1 MLKVLSPFVP
11 ASILPPQ
18 PLMSLWLDLLSQF
31 RGPIGYQRGE
41 IAHAEPTAVAA
52 LAMLAWD
59 SGRFASTIARHEAWL
74 AERQQADGSIAPNE
88 QLAEP
93 GWATSWALLEAAA
106 RQSLSSSDV
115 PHKSP
120 DTTSALQW
128 LLATSGMPLE
138 NTPSMG
144 HDTMLLGWPWVVGT
158 HTWLEPTCLAVMA
171 LKAHGYADHP
181 RCIEG
186 MRVVKDR
193 LLPRGGAN
201 YGNTFVLG
209 QQLLPHLQP
218 TGLALMALAG
228 TADDNGYQAAA
239 REYLLRELPILPGAA
254 SLAYGFLGLHAQR
267 TELPNA
273 GNLLQAAAER
283 VLRRD
288 TSPYRLAL
296 LCWAAW
302 AIEQPPGTIWP
313 GSILQPAKLTAVP
326 A

>member
-1 MLKVLSPFVP
+1 
-11 ASILPPQ
+11 
-18 PLMSLWLDLLSQF
+18 MSLWLDLLTQF
-31 RGPIGYQRGE
+31 RGPIGFTRGE
-41 IAHAEPTAVAA
+41 IAHAEPTAVAS

-59 SGRFASTIARHEAWL
+59 PARFAATLERNEAWL
-74 AERQQADGSIAPNE
+74 AERQQPDGSIAPNE
-88 QLAEP
+88 QLTEP
-93 GWATSWALLEAAA
+93 GWASSWALLELAA
-106 RQSLSSSDV
+106 RRAQVRFIPPSTTTINAASAIDWMLGIKGV
-115 PHKSP
+115 PLDRSP
-120 DTTSALQW
+120 TL
-128 LLATSGMPLE
+128 
-138 NTPSMG
+138 G
-144 HDTMLLGWPWVVGT
+144 HDSSLIGWPWVAKT

-181 RCIEG
+181 RTLEG
-186 MRVVKDR
+186 MRIVKDR

-239 REYLLRELPILPGAA
+239 RAYLLRELPILPGAS
-254 SLAYGFLGLHAQR
+254 SLAYGILGLHAHGI
-267 TELPNA
+267 ELPEVD
-273 GNLLQAAAER
+273 GLLQAAAER

-313 GSILQPAKLTAVP
+313 GNILQSAELTAVP

>member
-1 MLKVLSPFVP
+1 
-11 ASILPPQ
+11 
-18 PLMSLWLDLLSQF
+18 MSLWLDLLTQF
-31 RGPIGYQRGE
+31 RGPIGYTRGE
-41 IAHAEPTAVAA
+41 IAHAEPTAIAA

-59 SGRFASTIARHEAWL
+59 HSRFADAVARNEAWL
-74 AERQQADGSIAPNE
+74 AERQQPDGSIAPNE
-88 QLAEP
+88 QLDEP
-93 GWATSWALLEAAA
+93 GWASSWALLELGA
-106 RQSLSSSDV
+106 RRSISNKIASLTKTIDTAKTIDWMLGIKGV
-115 PHKSP
+115 PLDRSP
-120 DTTSALQW
+120 VL
-128 LLATSGMPLE
+128 
-138 NTPSMG
+138 G
-144 HDTMLLGWPWVVGT
+144 HDSTLLGWPWVAKT

-171 LKAHGYADHP
+171 LKAHGYAKHP
-181 RCIEG
+181 RYVEG

-228 TADDNGYQAAA
+228 TSDDNGYQAAA

-254 SLAYGFLGLHAQR
+254 SLAYGVLGLHAQGI
-267 TELPNA
+267 EFPEA
-273 GNLLQAAAER
+273 SSLLQAAAER

-302 AIEQPPGTIWP
+302 AIEQTPGNIWP
-313 GSILQPAKLTAVP
+313 GNIMQSAELTAVP

>member
-1 MLKVLSPFVP
+1 
-11 ASILPPQ
+11 
-18 PLMSLWLDLLSQF
+18 MSLWLDLLTQF
-31 RGPIGYQRGE
+31 RGPIGYTRGE
-41 IAHAEPTAVAA
+41 IAHAEPTAVLS

-59 SGRFASTIARHEAWL
+59 PARFETTLGKNEAWL

-88 QLAEP
+88 QLVEP
-93 GWATSWALLEAAA
+93 GWAASWALLELAARKSLVEQFAPPTKTLNAAA
-106 RQSLSSSDV
+106 AID
-115 PHKSP
+115 
-120 DTTSALQW
+120 W
-128 LLATSGMPLE
+128 LLGIRGVPLDRS
-138 NTPSMG
+138 PILG
-144 HDTMLLGWPWVVGT
+144 HDSSLIGWPWVAKT

-171 LKAHGYADHP
+171 LKAQGFAEHP
-181 RCIEG
+181 RYVEG
-186 MRVVKDR
+186 MKVVKDR

-228 TADDNGYQAAA
+228 STDDNGYQSAA

-254 SLAYGFLGLHAQR
+254 SLAYGILGLHAQGI
-267 TELPNA
+267 ELPEA
-273 GNLLQAAAER
+273 GSLLHAAAER

-302 AIEQPPGTIWP
+302 AIDQPPGTIWP
-313 GSILQPAKLTAVP
+313 GNILQSAGLTAGTT
-326 A
+326 